1 MLISFKQLTNGD
13 RVQPRAAYLLVAT
26 SGVDSLC
33 ARARRLG
40 GNLFARAQ
48 RQRAFRRYGPDF
60 HRRAVVQTRKIFGDL
75 CSLLEATDLEQEKAT
90 DRFFGFGKRAVRD
103 GTARSEERRVGKEC
117 RARWAWVQ

>member
-1 MLISFKQLTNGD
+1 MAHPVIAPRRQARKERLLSFRPTGEIFL
-13 RVQPRAAYLLVAT
+13 R
-26 SGVDSLC
+26 S
-33 ARARRLG
+33 
-40 GNLFARAQ
+40 LFARAQ

-103 GTARSEERRVGKEC
+103 GTAFLL
-117 RARWAWVQ
+117 